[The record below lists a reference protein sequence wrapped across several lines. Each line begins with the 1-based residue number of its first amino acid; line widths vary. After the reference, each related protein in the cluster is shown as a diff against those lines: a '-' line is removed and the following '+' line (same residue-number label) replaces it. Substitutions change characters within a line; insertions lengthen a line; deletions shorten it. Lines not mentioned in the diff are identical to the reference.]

1 MLRRSESTVTEMAA
15 EIGLTDNAVRSH
27 LAALERDG
35 LVEQRGVRR
44 QVGKPAYIYGITADG
59 EALFPKAYATVLG
72 ELVRALEDRLGS
84 ADAGELLREVGRRLG
99 RGWGGQVGGRAE
111 EAVTA
116 AVRVLEDL
124 SGPVEVESANGSG
137 AIVRGSGCPLGGV
150 VADHPEVC
158 RLVESLLS
166 EVTGGVVT
174 ECCDRRGLP
183 QCAFRVG

>member
-1 MLRRSESTVTEMAA
+1 MAA

-44 QVGKPAYIYGITADG
+44 QVGKPAYVYGITAEG

-72 ELVRALEDRLGS
+72 ELVRALEDRLGQ
-84 ADAGELLREVGRRLG
+84 ADAEELLREVGRRLG
-99 RGWGGQVGGRAE
+99 QGWGPQVRGKGG

-116 AVRVLEDL
+116 AVRVLEEL
-124 SGPVEVESANGSG
+124 SGPVEVESENGTVSV
-137 AIVRGSGCPLGGV
+137 VRGSGCPLGGV

-158 RLVESLLS
+158 RLVESLLA
-166 EVTGGVVT
+166 EVTGEVVT
-174 ECCDRRGLP
+174 ECCDRAGLP